1 MSPKQERTY
10 VMVKPDG
17 VKRGL
22 IGEIIRRFEQRG
34 LKIVALSMVRPARE
48 QMDNHYPK
56 SEAWIKRLGE
66 KTLNTYAKYGYDP
79 IKELGT
85 TDAMEIGKQ
94 VRGWLLDF
102 MTSAPVVK
110 MVVEGVHAID
120 MVRKLAGETMP
131 SAALVGTIRGDYSV
145 DSPAAANKEK
155 RSVMNIVHASE
166 TQEEAMHEIAH
177 WFKPT
182 EICDYSRAEEDC
194 TYTGEGAA

>member
-1 MSPKQERTY
+1 
-10 VMVKPDG
+10 
-17 VKRGL
+17 
-22 IGEIIRRFEQRG
+22 
-34 LKIVALSMVRPARE
+34 MVRPARE